1 MPVTIFCI
9 ELCFGLIL
17 MLVVLPKLFQVFCL
31 IVGVYAVYLCLY
43 MLRRNKKRNMVNFY
57 VKQIINI
64 LAIGK
69 ATGRKYR
76 GWLYRIS
83 KYVKFIVD
91 ENLPWSWRSEIGL
104 AIYTE
109 MIITYFD
116 STSNFGKPIVWM
128 YHRLPCTDDFI

>member
-1 MPVTIFCI
+1 
-9 ELCFGLIL
+9 
-17 MLVVLPKLFQVFCL
+17 
-31 IVGVYAVYLCLY
+31 
-43 MLRRNKKRNMVNFY
+43 MVNFY

-116 STSNFGKPIVWM
+116 STSNFGKPIVWIEASSSM
-128 YHRLPCTDDFI
+128 QNTPRVRLPCTDDFI